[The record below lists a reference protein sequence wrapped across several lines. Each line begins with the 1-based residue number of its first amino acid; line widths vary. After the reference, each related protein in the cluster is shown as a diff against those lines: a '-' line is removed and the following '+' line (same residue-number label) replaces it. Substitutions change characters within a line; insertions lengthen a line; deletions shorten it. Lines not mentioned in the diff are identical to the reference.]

1 MSWEIRMVNDPYA
14 VLGIGRDATSEEIKK
29 AYRTQAK
36 KYHPDLHPND
46 PAAAEKMN
54 EVNEAYDMLT
64 NPQKYARQRGYNSSG
79 AGGAGN
85 YGYGGQ
91 SGYGT
96 GSNSGS
102 SQNGQWYYRQYGNG
116 SSQSGQNGQSGYGG
130 GQSGP
135 GGWSSDFWGFDF
147 SDLFGFGGYQ
157 TMDTKP
163 KPENGDSVELVR
175 AITYVNSGKYAEAVM
190 TLSKMVSG
198 LRNARWYYVSA
209 VAYNGAGDYERA
221 LDMISKAIKLDP
233 YNKVYSTLYRQYQMS
248 EQSRYNNVEY
258 RTYSPFGS
266 YSSDNS
272 PFGRR
277 SPFGIFGKLIL
288 WFFII
293 QFIMGFLRLLF
304 FGFFL

>member
-1 MSWEIRMVNDPYA
+1 MVNDPYA

-64 NPQKYARQRGYNSSG
+64 NPQKYARQRGYNSSE

-91 SGYGT
+91 GGYG
-96 GSNSGS
+96 
-102 SQNGQWYYRQYGNG
+102 GQ
-116 SSQSGQNGQSGYGG
+116 SGQSGYGG